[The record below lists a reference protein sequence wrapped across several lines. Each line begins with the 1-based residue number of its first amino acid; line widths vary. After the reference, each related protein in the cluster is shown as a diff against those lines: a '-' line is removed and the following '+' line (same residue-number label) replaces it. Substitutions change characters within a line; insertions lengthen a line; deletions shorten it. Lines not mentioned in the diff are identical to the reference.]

1 MRTIKNNYLTVRI
14 DEKGAELSSIQDI
27 SGNEYL
33 WQGDPQYWEDR
44 APNLFPYIARLTEG
58 KYTLNG
64 QTYHMDIHGFAK
76 DTVFEAEQIS
86 DSEIV
91 FSIRDTEKT
100 RKHYPY
106 AFRFSITYA
115 LQDNKL
121 SVKYGVEN
129 TDEKIMYFGVGAHPG
144 FCVPLE
150 AELDFTDYYLEFDEP
165 SAAKRVGF
173 SEDCF
178 INGDDRAFDMEEG
191 VRLPLHHDL
200 FDDDAIVLVD
210 MAKAV
215 TLKSDQGNKSVR
227 VEYPDMDYL
236 GLWHWPKTDAPY
248 ICIEPWS
255 SLPSRK
261 DVVEDFA
268 SQPSLLSLE
277 AGGSYQNEIIITM
290 E

>member
-86 DSEIV
+86 DREIV

-150 AELDFTDYYLEFDEP
+150 AELDFADYYLEFDVP

>member
-86 DSEIV
+86 DREIV

-150 AELDFTDYYLEFDEP
+150 AELDFADYYLEFDEP

-215 TLKSDQGNKSVR
+215 TLKSDQGNKFVR

>member
-1 MRTIKNNYLTVRI
+1 
-14 DEKGAELSSIQDI
+14 
-27 SGNEYL
+27 
-33 WQGDPQYWEDR
+33 
-44 APNLFPYIARLTEG
+44 
-58 KYTLNG
+58 
-64 QTYHMDIHGFAK
+64 MD
-76 DTVFEAEQIS
+76 
-86 DSEIV
+86 
-91 FSIRDTEKT
+91 
-100 RKHYPY
+100 
-106 AFRFSITYA
+106 
-115 LQDNKL
+115 
-121 SVKYGVEN
+121 
-129 TDEKIMYFGVGAHPG
+129 
-144 FCVPLE
+144 
-150 AELDFTDYYLEFDEP
+150 
-165 SAAKRVGF
+165 
-173 SEDCF
+173 
-178 INGDDRAFDMEEG
+178 EG

-215 TLKSDQGNKSVR
+215 TLKSNQGNKSVR